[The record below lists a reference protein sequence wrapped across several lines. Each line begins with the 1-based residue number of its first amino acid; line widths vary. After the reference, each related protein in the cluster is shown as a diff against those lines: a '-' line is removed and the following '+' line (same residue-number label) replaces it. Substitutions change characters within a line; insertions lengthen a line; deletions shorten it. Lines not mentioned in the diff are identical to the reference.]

1 MKILQQIFTE
11 KYVPITYNIEPFTI
25 FRNRMKI
32 TLKIWDVS
40 EQDDQFRRIYYSDV
54 DLFIVCYA
62 INNKE
67 SFNNAQMIWIPE
79 IKFNKPKVP
88 YILVGT
94 KEDERSMSDDVV
106 SEKEAIGV
114 AKYLGAKVHIL
125 CSAANNY
132 NINYLISS
140 ALDYTCNYNEK

>member
-1 MKILQQIFTE
+1 MTMLQKIFAGQN
-11 KYVPITYNIEPFTI
+11 VPITYNMNPII
-25 FRNRMKI
+25 IHRNSKQI
-32 TLKIWDVS
+32 SLKIWDVS

-88 YILVGT
+88 FILVGT
-94 KEDERSMSDDVV
+94 KEDERSMSAETVT
-106 SEKEAIGV
+106 EREAVDV
-114 AKYLGAKVHIL
+114 AKYFGAKAHIQ

-132 NINYLISS
+132 NINYLIST
-140 ALDYTCNYNEK
+140 ALDYTSGYNDK